1 MEDETDL
8 EDPGKNL
15 KKKQGMAR
23 LLALS
28 ERGKGFLVCGI
39 ALGCIGSVLQLVPYL
54 ASWRVITSLMAGV
67 ASGSAPEAG
76 SMLWWGAVG
85 LAGLLSGTAASW
97 IAGIAAH
104 AHAYRT
110 VCDIRIAVAEHVG
123 RLPMGYLD
131 SSSKGRSSR

>member
-54 ASWRVITSLMAGV
+54 PHG
-67 ASGSAPEAG
+67 GS
-76 SMLWWGAVG
+76 
-85 LAGLLSGTAASW
+85 
-97 IAGIAAH
+97 
-104 AHAYRT
+104 
-110 VCDIRIAVAEHVG
+110 
-123 RLPMGYLD
+123 
-131 SSSKGRSSR
+131 

>member
-54 ASWRVITSLMAGV
+54 AS
-67 ASGSAPEAG
+67 
-76 SMLWWGAVG
+76 
-85 LAGLLSGTAASW
+85 
-97 IAGIAAH
+97 
-104 AHAYRT
+104 
-110 VCDIRIAVAEHVG
+110 
-123 RLPMGYLD
+123 
-131 SSSKGRSSR
+131 